1 MKVIIIGGVAGG
13 ASAAARI
20 RRLDETAQIIVLERS
35 NYVSYANCGLPY
47 FIGGVI
53 REQAELTLQTPQSF
67 WERFHID
74 VRVRNEAVDIDVK
87 SKTVAIRRLDT
98 GEIYHEQYD
107 KLLLSPG
114 AKPVVPHLPGVTSD
128 RIFSL
133 RTVEDTLRIRKF
145 IEEYKPATAVLVGG
159 GFIGLEMAENLT
171 AMGISVTVIQRSNQ
185 LFVPMDADM
194 ASFIHAQMR
203 SHGVK
208 LELEKTVTGFSS
220 KGGKPVTMIKDS
232 EPISSDM
239 VLLGVGVEPDTALAE
254 KLADEFIA
262 NADEVRMDRAAIID
276 TFKAYVLVQKLMDHY
291 ECNAFTA
298 PCPDLCSTRRLSE
311 ERVTFC
317 LTHSLNIE
325 NGIPSACDLDFNSLL
340 TQAILEN
347 LSGKS
352 VYMGNANVCS
362 LEDGKLPTIFGDFDD
377 AHIDHLDD
385 KTNLYSMF
393 HATPTRK
400 FDGFEQPLKK
410 YSVDSFAYSGFGATV
425 RYDFMQDEGQ
435 EITVCRIDPTGTKML
450 AAKGTIVASAGYD
463 GKSCG
468 QGLFFR
474 VADNKDL
481 FYKQCEF
488 GCHLTL
494 VYGDYIEDLKKF
506 GKVTG
511 IEIVTA

>member
-1 MKVIIIGGVAGG
+1 MLVA
-13 ASAAARI
+13 S
-20 RRLDETAQIIVLERS
+20 
-35 NYVSYANCGLPY
+35 
-47 FIGGVI
+47 
-53 REQAELTLQTPQSF
+53 
-67 WERFHID
+67 RFSS
-74 VRVRNEAVDIDVK
+74 VK
-87 SKTVAIRRLDT
+87 SYGGTDNFVNLEEITNRL
-98 GEIYHEQYD
+98 
-107 KLLLSPG
+107 
-114 AKPVVPHLPGVTSD
+114 GV
-128 RIFSL
+128 
-133 RTVEDTLRIRKF
+133 KF
-145 IEEYKPATAVLVGG
+145 R
-159 GFIGLEMAENLT
+159 N
-171 AMGISVTVIQRSNQ
+171 ISVHELLDQLHEVDPYSN
-185 LFVPMDADM
+185 PT
-194 ASFIHAQMR
+194 IPGR
-203 SHGVK
+203 
-208 LELEKTVTGFSS
+208 
-220 KGGKPVTMIKDS
+220 KGQNINA
-232 EPISSDM
+232 E
-239 VLLGVGVEPDTALAE
+239 DTALAE

-340 TQAILEN
+340 TQAVLEN

-385 KTNLYSMF
+385 KTNLYSIF

>member
-1 MKVIIIGGVAGG
+1 MIAK
-13 ASAAARI
+13 
-20 RRLDETAQIIVLERS
+20 
-35 NYVSYANCGLPY
+35 N
-47 FIGGVI
+47 
-53 REQAELTLQTPQSF
+53 
-67 WERFHID
+67 
-74 VRVRNEAVDIDVK
+74 IDVK
-87 SKTVAIRRLDT
+87 LNVRPIYIGLVHEYAYEGPCRF
-98 GEIYHEQYD
+98 GEGDALEKEYDQMVSRETYEIFKQDVFSHVPAGINMMDPIYLEATDEWVNSEKIYETLSAEID
-107 KLLLSPG
+107 KIDLFVFNFQIARG
-114 AKPVVPHLPGVTSD
+114 FIYVEFAQRFHKPVAMIPHSCCEETLNTAALHARGHEAYAFYSWAD
-128 RIFSL
+128 YEGYLRAL
-133 RTVEDTLRIRKF
+133 RTRK
-145 IEEYKPATAVLVGG
+145 ALQNTRVLVASRFSSVKSYGG
-159 GFIGLEMAENLT
+159 TDNFVNLEEITNRL
-171 AMGISVTVIQRSNQ
+171 GVKFRNISVHELLDQLHEVDPYSN
-185 LFVPMDADM
+185 PT
-194 ASFIHAQMR
+194 IPGR
-203 SHGVK
+203 
-208 LELEKTVTGFSS
+208 
-220 KGGKPVTMIKDS
+220 KGQNINA
-232 EPISSDM
+232 E
-239 VLLGVGVEPDTALAE
+239 DTALAE

-340 TQAILEN
+340 TQAVLEN

-377 AHIDHLDD
+377 AHIDNLDD
-385 KTNLYSMF
+385 KTNLYSIF

>member
-1 MKVIIIGGVAGG
+1 MIKKTIDTVLNVRPIFVGIQHLYFYEGPCRFGEGDELMPEYDAMMNQEMNAAYVNEVVQHETEGVHIMDPIYVERDDWFRSPEAMYEKMAEDIDKVDFYLFHFGIGRGDIYLEFAERYKKPVG
-13 ASAAARI
+13 AAPGLCCDGIGNTAAVKNRGLEAYAFMSW
-20 RRLDETAQIIVLERS
+20 DEFDTWMRVL
-35 NYVSYANCGLPY
+35 
-47 FIGGVI
+47 
-53 REQAELTLQTPQSF
+53 
-67 WERFHID
+67 
-74 VRVRNEAVDIDVK
+74 RVRKCLKN
-87 SKTVAIRRLDT
+87 TR
-98 GEIYHEQYD
+98 
-107 KLLLSPG
+107 
-114 AKPVVPHLPGVTSD
+114 
-128 RIFSL
+128 
-133 RTVEDTLRIRKF
+133 
-145 IEEYKPATAVLVGG
+145 
-159 GFIGLEMAENLT
+159 
-171 AMGISVTVIQRSNQ
+171 
-185 LFVPMDADM
+185 
-194 ASFIHAQMR
+194 
-203 SHGVK
+203 
-208 LELEKTVTGFSS
+208 
-220 KGGKPVTMIKDS
+220 
-232 EPISSDM
+232 
-239 VLLGVGVEPDTALAE
+239 VLLAVRWDSNRSYSSYDNFINQSDVTNKWGIQFRHVNVHELLDQTHPVDPTTNPSTPGRKALNINDEDMKEIE
-254 KLADEFIA
+254 KITDELIA
-262 NADEVRMDRAAIID
+262 NAEACTMEPDMVKKTIQ
-276 TFKAYVLVQKLMDHY
+276 AYYTVQKLLDAY
-291 ECNAFTA
+291 DCNAFTA

-435 EITVCRIDPTGTKML
+435 KITVCRIDPTGTKML